1 MRRSRFERILS
12 RAVDSLPAEFRNAL
26 DDLAI
31 VVEDWPPDD
40 LLDEMGIPP
49 EDTIYGFYQG
59 VPLPER
65 SVSDPYRYPD
75 VISVYQGPLEEDFLE
90 PAELQ
95 RQIRIT
101 LLHEIGHY
109 FGLDEEALQRL
120 GYG

>member
-1 MRRSRFERILS
+1 MLRSQFERVLS
-12 RAVDSLPAEFRNAL
+12 NAVEALPPEFREAL

-31 VVEDWPPDD
+31 VVHGWPPDD
-40 LLDEMGIPP
+40 LLDDLGVPP
-49 EDTIYGFYQG
+49 EDTLYGFYEG

-65 SVSDPYRYPD
+65 SINDPYRLPD
-75 VISVYQGPLEEDFLE
+75 VISIYQGPLEEDFPE

-109 FGLDEEALQRL
+109 FGLDEAALERL
-120 GYG
+120 GYS